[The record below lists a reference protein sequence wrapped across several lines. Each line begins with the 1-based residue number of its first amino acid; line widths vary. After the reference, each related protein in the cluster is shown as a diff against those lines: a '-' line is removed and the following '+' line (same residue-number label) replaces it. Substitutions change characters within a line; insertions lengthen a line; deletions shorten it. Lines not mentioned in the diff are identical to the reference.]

1 MSETP
6 DQTLPEPG
14 HPGRPDQ
21 GLPGFPTP
29 PDRPGVDP
37 HPGRGPEK
45 GPHPD
50 HTLPEPEK
58 PGRPTPKK

>member
-21 GLPGFPTP
+21 GLPGRPG
-29 PDRPGVDP
+29 DRPEVDP
-37 HPGRGPEK
+37 HPGRGPG
-45 GPHPD
+45 GPKPD
-50 HTLPEPEK
+50 NTLPEPPK
-58 PGRPTPKK
+58 PTPKK